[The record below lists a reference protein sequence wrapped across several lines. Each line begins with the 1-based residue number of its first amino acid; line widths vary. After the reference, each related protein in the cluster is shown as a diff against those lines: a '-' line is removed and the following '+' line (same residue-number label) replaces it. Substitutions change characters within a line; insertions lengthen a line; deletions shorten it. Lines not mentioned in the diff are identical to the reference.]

1 MRAATRK
8 IGSLYDEALAPFRI
22 NVAQYSLLR
31 KIQRLQPVSL
41 TQLGH
46 DADLDRSTVSRNVRV
61 LEKAGLA
68 ATAKGELDQR
78 EAMASLTPLGER
90 TLNEALPAW
99 EKSQQAM
106 EARLGAEKLKLLE
119 EILGA
124 L

>member
-1 MRAATRK
+1 MRAAARK
-8 IGSLYDEALAPFRI
+8 IGSLYDEALAPFDI

-41 TQLGH
+41 TRLGH

-78 EAMASLTPLGER
+78 EAMVSLTPFGAQ
-90 TLNEALPAW
+90 TLDEALPAW
-99 EKSQQAM
+99 EASQQAM
-106 EARLGAEKLKLLE
+106 ETRLGAEKLKLLE
-119 EILGA
+119 EIFRVL
-124 L
+124 